1 MLTLI
6 SPAKINLF
14 LQLLY
19 KRADGYHELASLFQ
33 TISLHDTLT
42 FQLSDLDNLTCND
55 PSIPQDDSN
64 LILKA
69 VNLFRAKTN
78 LKFHIEIDLI
88 KRIPNKAGLGGGSSN
103 AATTLFALNELFNQP
118 LSTQD
123 LIALGSAIGSDVAF
137 FFSSGTA
144 YCTGRGE
151 IIEEL
156 APLPETHLTIVK
168 SDAGLSTPLVFQ
180 NLTLSDFSRKDPRTT
195 LNSFLTNSPDYYND
209 LEHASFRLLPALK
222 IQKNNLISMGFDTVL
237 MSGSGSAF
245 FCTGHSNHLVNQRFT
260 FNSEASFLNRNK
272 KNWYENKKVL
282 QLNSAFM

>member
-42 FQLSDLDNLTCND
+42 FQFSERDNLTCND
-55 PSIPQDDSN
+55 PSIPLDSSN

-69 VNLFRAKTN
+69 VNLFRKKTN
-78 LKFHIEIDLI
+78 SKFHIEIDLV

-118 LSTQD
+118 LSIKD
-123 LIALGSAIGSDVAF
+123 LIALGSTIGSDVAF

-156 APLPETHLTIVK
+156 PPLPETHLTIVK

-180 NLTLSDFSRKDPRTT
+180 NLNLSDFSRKDPRTT

-222 IQKNNLISMGFDTVL
+222 IEKNNLISMGFDTVL

-245 FCTGHSNHLVNQRFT
+245 FCTGYSNHPVNQHFT

-282 QLNSAFM
+282 QINSAFM